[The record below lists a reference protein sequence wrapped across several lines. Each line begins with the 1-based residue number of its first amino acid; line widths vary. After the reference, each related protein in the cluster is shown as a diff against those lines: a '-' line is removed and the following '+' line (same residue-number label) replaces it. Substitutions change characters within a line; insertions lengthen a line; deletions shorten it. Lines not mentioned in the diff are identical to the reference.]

1 MGGMGYGGYNND
13 VVIVENGGCNI
24 FFYLVF
30 GRKE

>member
-24 FFYLVF
+24 FFT
-30 GRKE
+30 